1 MKRSHTS
8 IGESLTVLAE
18 VAGVPLAGLDDDQ
31 LDIVAL
37 RLVVESDDE
46 PVLTRMGRIVDEVLQ
61 AEEDEHLRL
70 EFERQARLKLI
81 VSHTPEDARTGIY
94 LVPRRPEVDPP
105 AAPERPTRIPF
116 R

>member
-1 MKRSHTS
+1 MKSHPS

-46 PVLTRMGRIVDEVLQ
+46 PVLTRMGRIVDEVLR
-61 AEEDEHLRL
+61 AEEDEYLRL
-70 EFERQARLKLI
+70 ERERQARLKLI
-81 VSHTPEDARTGIY
+81 GSRTPEDARTGIY
-94 LVPRRPEVDPP
+94 LVPRRPEVDVHT
-105 AAPERPTRIPF
+105 APGRPTRRPSV
-116 R
+116 